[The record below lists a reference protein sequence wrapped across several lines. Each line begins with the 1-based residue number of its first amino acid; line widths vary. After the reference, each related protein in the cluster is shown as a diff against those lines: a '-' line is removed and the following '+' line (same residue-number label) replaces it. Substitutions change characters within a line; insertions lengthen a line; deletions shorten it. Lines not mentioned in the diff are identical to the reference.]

1 MAKLSEALKIA
12 FKLEHGTDDKAL
24 HKNTTED
31 GLTFCGIYQVS
42 NPHWIG
48 WKTVKEVL
56 TKHNGDTK
64 KASLELMSMTSI
76 IGAVEILYRLLYWDK
91 MKGDL
96 IESQKIAN
104 EIFIFGI
111 NVGMK
116 NAIKTAQRCVGVS
129 ADGIIGQM
137 TIKAFN
143 EFNENKF
150 DMMFDDLE
158 KSYYQSLATK
168 NPKFNIYLKGWIN
181 RSEAV

>member
-24 HKNTTED
+24 HKNPTED

-42 NPHWIG
+42 NPHWRG

-56 TKHNGDTK
+56 IKHNGDTK
-64 KASLELMSMTSI
+64 KASLELMSMTSM
-76 IGAVEILYRLLYWDK
+76 IGAVEVLYKLLYWDK

-96 IESQKIAN
+96 IKSQKVAN

-116 NAIKTAQRCVGVS
+116 NAIKTAQRCVGAS
-129 ADGIIGQM
+129 ADGIIGNG
-137 TIKAFN
+137 TLGAINSFD
-143 EFNENKF
+143 ENKF

-158 KSYYQSLATK
+158 IAYYNGLAKSK
-168 NPKFNIYLKGWIN
+168 PKFNIYLNGWKN
-181 RSEAV
+181 RAEFV

>member
-12 FKLEHGTDDKAL
+12 FKLEHGSDDKAL
-24 HKNTTED
+24 HKNPTEN
-31 GLTFCGIYQVS
+31 GLTFCGIYEES

-56 TKHNGDTK
+56 LKHNGDIK
-64 KASLELMSMTSI
+64 KASVELMSMTSI
-76 IGAVEILYRLLYWDK
+76 ISAVEVMYKLLYWDK
-91 MKGDL
+91 MKGDD
-96 IESQKIAN
+96 IISQKIAN

-129 ADGIIGQM
+129 ADGVIGNM
-137 TIKAFN
+137 TIKALNDFDDT
-143 EFNENKF
+143 KF

-158 KSYYQSLATK
+158 KSYYKSLANK
-168 NPKFNIYLKGWIN
+168 NPKLSIYLKGWNN
-181 RSEAV
+181 RASYV